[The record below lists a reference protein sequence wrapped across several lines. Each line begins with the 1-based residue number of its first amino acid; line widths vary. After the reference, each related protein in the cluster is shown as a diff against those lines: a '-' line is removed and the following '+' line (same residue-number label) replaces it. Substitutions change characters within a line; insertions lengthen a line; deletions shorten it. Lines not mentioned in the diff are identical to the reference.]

1 MSRIPRLLNAIVL
14 ACLLVALR
22 TAAADAAALCGDV
35 NSNGTVTSTDALS
48 VLRKA
53 VGQPLALT
61 CPDFINRYGFPL
73 DTNLDSAFE
82 KNYLLGFPV
91 TIEFDATV
99 THFGL
104 IMRTGGAH
112 VQMVLYKDAGGSP
125 GQLVATS
132 ASTLTVIGSQEIPI
146 APTHVTAGVY
156 WIMGVYDANTT
167 VATDE
172 NTPSGTLVRY
182 QPLVFG
188 SPIPQPFVEQ
198 SHYGDVKIN
207 YWVKV
212 QQ

>member
-1 MSRIPRLLNAIVL
+1 MSRFPHLLNRMAV
-14 ACLLVALR
+14 ACLLLAMR
-22 TAAADAAALCGDV
+22 TATADAAALCGDV
-35 NSNGTVTSTDALS
+35 NSNGTVTSSDALS

-53 VGQPLALT
+53 VGQSLPLT
-61 CPDFINRYGFPL
+61 CPDFINRYGFPV
-73 DTNLDSAFE
+73 DTNLNSAFE
-82 KNYLLGFPV
+82 KDYLLGFPV

-104 IMRTGGAH
+104 ITRNGGAH
-112 VQMVLYKDAGGSP
+112 VQMVLYKDASGSP

-132 ASTLTVIGSQEIPI
+132 ASTLTVVGSQEIPI
-146 APTHVTAGVY
+146 APTPVTAGVY
-156 WIMGVYDANTT
+156 WIMGVYDADTT

-172 NTPSGTLVRY
+172 NSPSGTLVRY

-188 SPIPQPFVEQ
+188 SPIPQPFVEK
-198 SHYGDVKIN
+198 SHYPDVKIN